1 MGKRTLLGFTGMSL
15 TVASYAQ
22 DASAFITEAETQIR
36 LLVTPIYSVVMTI
49 IFICALASLTMIIV
63 KMNSADQNSANKAIA
78 WCGGLLFCIVAAVVL
93 KTIAG

>member
-1 MGKRTLLGFTGMSL
+1 MRKLTLLGIAGFVFSVSSFG
-15 TVASYAQ
+15 Q
-22 DASAFITEAETQIR
+22 DAAAFIAEADTQIKV
-36 LLVTPIYSVVMTI
+36 LVSPIYSIVMTI
-49 IFICALASLTMIIV
+49 IFICALASLTMIII